1 MTRTQQT
8 RHRAPARGN
17 TASAPPR
24 APARAPSAALC
35 ILLAAACTLPA
46 CRRDAAS
53 NTTGEPI
60 PRTESRS
67 PASTAKGDGFV
78 QQARDLKTQ
87 GRDDE
92 ALALLSRAIEQ
103 NPTLT
108 VAHLEMADIF
118 EKTGDYEAAEKS
130 FATAANQQ
138 PSNFDAQFGHGRVL
152 QSLNRISE
160 AVRAYLRA
168 LSIRPDNFE
177 ANLNLATAYITLEGP
192 AQALPYAQ
200 RAIQLNPSNGPAQ
213 ANLGAVYSALGR
225 HREAVD
231 HYQAASELMQLTPA
245 LLLNMAESLGKLE
258 RYDEMVN
265 TLDVANRV
273 QPTAQAFERVG
284 FARFKLKQFEPAMA
298 SFRQALALDPDHF
311 PALNGLGVCLLN
323 QYILSGKTNVA
334 AHDEAMSNLKRSLR
348 INQRQPRIVE
358 LIARYER

>member
-1 MTRTQQT
+1 MNRTPQT
-8 RHRAPARGN
+8 ILRAPVK
-17 TASAPPR
+17 PLI
-24 APARAPSAALC
+24 ALC
-35 ILLAAACTLPA
+35 LLACALPA

-53 NTTGEPI
+53 NTVGEPI
-60 PRTESRS
+60 ARPESRS
-67 PASTAKGDGFV
+67 PASTSKGDGFV
-78 QQARDLKTQ
+78 EQARDLKSQ

-118 EKTGDYEAAEKS
+118 EKTGDYESAEKS
-130 FATAANQQ
+130 FSTAANQQ

-152 QSLNRISE
+152 QSLNRIAE
-160 AVRAYLRA
+160 AVRAYLRC
-168 LSIRPDNFE
+168 LSIRPDHFE

-200 RAIQLNPSNGPAQ
+200 RAVQLNPASGPAH

-231 HYQAASELMQLTPA
+231 HYQSASELMQLTPA

-258 RYDEMVN
+258 RYEEMVN

-273 QPTAQAFERVG
+273 QPTAQAYERVG
-284 FARFKLKQFEPAMA
+284 FARFKLKQFETSMV

-348 INQRQPRIVE
+348 INQRQPKIVE